1 MIIAKIFNNFT
12 KIKQSHLNLFMS
24 TPPIRIAFHTMGC
37 KLNFAE
43 TSTLS
48 REFIEHGYQRVSY
61 KDIADVYVLNTCSVT
76 DRADKEARKLI
87 RQAKRRNPNSS
98 LAVIGCYAQL
108 KSKEIANIEGVDLVL
123 GSEHKF
129 NLLQHIEKITLNN
142 NISVHWSEIEHV
154 NHFSPS
160 YSFGER
166 TRSYLKI
173 QDGCNYTCSFC
184 TIPLARGKSRSG
196 TVEDTIKT
204 AQRIAKTKRVKE
216 IVITG
221 VNIGD
226 FGLYNGESLIQLLR
240 EMDKLEYIER
250 IRISSIE
257 PNLLSDEIIEF
268 CNESKK
274 FMPHFH
280 IPLQSGSDRILKL
293 MRRRY
298 NTDYYQTLI
307 EKIKNINKDTCI
319 GVDVIVGFPGET
331 DSDFLATY
339 EFLSSID
346 ISYLHVFSYSERKN
360 TDAYHYINHV
370 SKKNK
375 SERSKTLHNLSNK
388 KRHDFY
394 NKFLNQKRK
403 VLYEGIK
410 NGKVIG
416 HTDNY
421 VRVEVEPNAQLINS
435 VQRTRLLNN
444 LGDSLFGRI

>member
-1 MIIAKIFNNFT
+1 
-12 KIKQSHLNLFMS
+12 MS

-76 DRADKEARKLI
+76 DSADKEARKLI

-129 NLLQHIEKITLNN
+129 NLLQHIEKINLNN

-154 NHFSPS
+154 NHFRPS

-204 AQRIAKTKRVKE
+204 AQRIAKTKKVKE

-226 FGLYNGESLIQLLR
+226 FGLHNGESLIQLLR
-240 EMDKLEYIER
+240 EMDELEYIER

-268 CNESKK
+268 CNGSKK

-410 NGKVIG
+410 NGKVVG

-421 VRVEVEPNAQLINS
+421 VRVEVEPNVQLINS